1 MPSLS
6 GLGGPAEPEAAKPAV
21 TAQGNGSQ
29 AAASNASGS
38 GGIWAN
44 FSSAFSSGEPPSS
57 AKVSKAAFDENEA
70 LRLIN
75 DYRASKGMPALTL
88 DARATAA
95 ADTLAA
101 DMAKHDRMSHYGPDG
116 ADVGKRLV
124 AAGYSYSVAAE
135 NVGVGQATLKEVIEG
150 WKKSPPH
157 SRNMLLAKVKH
168 IGIACE
174 YNPDSKY
181 KTFWTLVLAA
191 QQ

>member
-1 MPSLS
+1 MILTRSKSMQSRVTVLSRRTIRNVLQTGGSMRRIVLATSIGLCVSGCASSGIVPSLS

-124 AAGYSYSVAAE
+124 AAGY
-135 NVGVGQATLKEVIEG
+135 
-150 WKKSPPH
+150 
-157 SRNMLLAKVKH
+157 
-168 IGIACE
+168 
-174 YNPDSKY
+174 
-181 KTFWTLVLAA
+181 
-191 QQ
+191 